1 VLQLFNVEL
10 YKLALRYFLSAGEP
24 RDKTLIR
31 RLIPANEMAQLD
43 RECQEQLYAV
53 ILRPEI
59 GRLPLGLCQCRDIQS
74 LDICHCGHGN

>member
-1 VLQLFNVEL
+1 MLQLFNVEL
-10 YKLALRYFLSAGEP
+10 YKQALRYFLSAGEP

-53 ILRPEI
+53 FCVLK
-59 GRLPLGLCQCRDIQS
+59 
-74 LDICHCGHGN
+74 